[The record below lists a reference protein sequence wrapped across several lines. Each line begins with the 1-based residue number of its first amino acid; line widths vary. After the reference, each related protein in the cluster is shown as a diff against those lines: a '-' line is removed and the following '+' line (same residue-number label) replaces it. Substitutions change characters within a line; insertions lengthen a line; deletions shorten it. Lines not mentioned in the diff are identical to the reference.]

1 MRADIEGPCGA
12 VARVD
17 AVKQEVMMKA
27 LIGSQSAMREHTNEL
42 AAKKMKRSGNFLSRF
57 RFVC

>member
-1 MRADIEGPCGA
+1 MRTDIEGPCGA

-42 AAKKMKRSGNFLSRF
+42 AAKKMRSGNFVSRF

>member
-42 AAKKMKRSGNFLSRF
+42 AAKK
-57 RFVC
+57 